1 MPRQSVLGEPPH
13 QAIGMKA
20 NTPKPVASSKRVN
33 GAPQAAFQL
42 LRGTLLNRTDEGNTI
57 VFALVFVLIVLS
69 TSLMVSNRGLSGL
82 LGSVFNQESKLARDA
97 AEIGILRA
105 VMLLNEPRNRELLV
119 NANAINALTAT
130 EAAST
135 SQYQNKCPSSPTPNL
150 TASGSSM
157 GIKSATGSTYPTI
170 TIDDGT
176 AANGIQRKFRILSIS
191 QNGLPSLSA
200 GTSGGIVI
208 SVQGQALKDGKVIA
222 TSNVSREL
230 EVIEKCCGLSLG
242 GPSGA
247 FGADQRACDV
257 GNPGLGLITGTAF
270 RNNGSFNTTGG
281 SGITFR
287 DEDGNAI
294 PSVYCLDQSATN
306 DCSAGGLRSG
316 TGTRLVEVSPRLN
329 DVPPIPSFSGSGAT
343 SCDGDIGASCEI
355 QINGDLTLSTADF
368 ANWGATVTSTTC
380 TLSSCGTSVSLTPI
394 TATTTIT
401 TSTVVSNVLQC
412 EGNRR
417 PVSSCRNR
425 NDTYIGSPASL
436 TIQQTSTSVVTVG
449 TSTSIVTIGLSTT
462 VISGNPELADLK
474 SHCFQQ
480 TESGVT
486 VTYCSINRLEIA
498 NNKQF
503 RIDTTGGPLRFY
515 FPNPSTSSAPT
526 VELKNGQSAIIQVN
540 SAKPTPSYADLTLYG
555 IPRAEQASKCSG
567 STYATA
573 CQQVELGGGTADST
587 SFFAYF
593 PTGEVTLQGTATVNG
608 VIWTNII
615 NATGST
621 NFVTSSS
628 GIGDVLS
635 LVGMSDQSSGGSGN
649 ISLLSEYVTRLT
661 RQFRFF

>member
-1 MPRQSVLGEPPH
+1 
-13 QAIGMKA
+13 MKA
-20 NTPKPVASSKRVN
+20 NTPKPDSSSKRVN
-33 GAPQAAFQL
+33 SAQQAAFQL
-42 LRGTLLNRTDEGNTI
+42 LRGSLLNNKDEGNTI

-69 TSLMVSNRGLSGL
+69 TSLMISNRGLSGL
-82 LGSVFNQESKLARDA
+82 LGSVFNQDSKLARDA
-97 AEIGILRA
+97 AEIGVLRA
-105 VMLLNEPRNRELLV
+105 VMLLNEPRNRELLI
-119 NANAINALTAT
+119 NANDINSLTAS
-130 EAAST
+130 AAAVN
-135 SQYQNKCPSSPTPNL
+135 SQYRNKCPNSQAPNL
-150 TASGSSM
+150 SASGSSM
-157 GIKSATGSTYPTI
+157 GIKGSTGSGYPTI
-170 TIDDGT
+170 TIDDGS
-176 AANGIQRKFRILSIS
+176 AANGIQRKFRVLSIS
-191 QNGLPSLSA
+191 QNGLPNLNT
-200 GTSGGIVI
+200 GTSGGIII

-222 TSNVSREL
+222 TSTVSREL

-247 FGADQRACDV
+247 FGADQRACDR
-257 GNPGLGLITGTAF
+257 GNPGLGLIAGTYF
-270 RNNGSFNTTGG
+270 KNNGSFNTTGG

-294 PSVYCLDQSATN
+294 PAVYCLDQSSTN
-306 DCSAGGLRSG
+306 DCSAGGIRSG
-316 TGTRLVEVSPRLN
+316 TGTQLVEVSPRLN
-329 DVPPIPSFSGSGAT
+329 DVPPIPSFSGTGAT
-343 SCDGDIGASCEI
+343 SCDGFTNTSCEI
-355 QINGDLTLSTADF
+355 EINSDLTLSTADF
-368 ANWGATVTSTTC
+368 ANWGTTITSTTC

-401 TSTVVSNVLQC
+401 TSTVVSNILQC

-425 NDTYIGSPASL
+425 NDTYIGNPSSL
-436 TIQQTSTSVVTVG
+436 TIQQTSTSVITVG
-449 TSTSIVTIGLSTT
+449 TSTSTLTIGLSTT
-462 VISGNPELADLK
+462 VIAGNSELADLK

-480 TESGVT
+480 SESGVT

-498 NNKQF
+498 NNRQL
-503 RIDTTGGPLRFY
+503 RIDTTAGPLRFY
-515 FPNPSTSSAPT
+515 FPNPSTSSDPT
-526 VELKNGQSAIIQVN
+526 IELKNGQSAIIQVN
-540 SAKPTPSYADLTLYG
+540 SAKPTPSYSDLTFYG
-555 IPRAEQASKCSG
+555 IPRADQTTKCSG
-567 STYATA
+567 IAYATA

-593 PTGEVTLQGTATVNG
+593 PSGEVTLQGTATVSG

-635 LVGMSDQSSGGSGN
+635 LVGMSDQSSGGGGS